1 MTGAILGWVIVAIL
15 GFFCLWPVLCM
26 AFAWSWYAW
35 RSRHPYAAA
44 RELPKVNVILSL
56 RGADPSLEACLT
68 GLLAQDYPAYAVH
81 IVIDSAADPAWQV
94 MSKVLARG
102 HAPHIQVDVAVREE
116 QDERCGLKLSAQRQ
130 VLKRL
135 DDRNAVVV
143 FIDADTAPAAN
154 WLRAMVAPLAD
165 PKVGIA
171 SGVRW
176 SAPVDRNSGTLTRFV
191 FNAYGFSQMLI
202 YRIPWGG
209 SLAIRADVL
218 REAGLVDRWS
228 RCLCEDTSSYG
239 PVRKLGLRVAFVPA
253 ATQVSCESIDLAGSN
268 YFMLRQIVC
277 VRLHHVFWRRLFAV
291 AIATAV
297 AVVLCG
303 LLASLG
309 IVGAVVL
316 LSGAKTELWKLTAF
330 AAFPA
335 LGWAGAVGLVAIAD
349 RLVRRLAA
357 EPPHTIRFADL
368 VWATPLA
375 LYNTAYATI
384 AAPLTRSIDWRGIT
398 YDIEDADQ
406 IRMRAFQPYRTAN
419 GERDATSS
427 LL

>member
-1 MTGAILGWVIVAIL
+1 
-15 GFFCLWPVLCM
+15 M

-165 PKVGIA
+165 RKVGIA
-171 SGVRW
+171 SGVARRRP
-176 SAPVDRNSGTLTRFV
+176 STAIGASRASLRRLRFLSDVDHRTPGAARLR
-191 FNAYGFSQMLI
+191 L
-202 YRIPWGG
+202 
-209 SLAIRADVL
+209 DVL
-218 REAGLVDRWS
+218 REPGWS
-228 RCLCEDTSSYG
+228 IVEPLPIEDTSSYG
-239 PVRKLGLRVAFVPA
+239 PVRNWACGSPLAA
-253 ATQVSCESIDLAGSN
+253 ATQAGASRWTLPVEL
-268 YFMLRQIVC
+268 FHARQIVC
-277 VRLHHVFWRRLFAV
+277 VRLHHVFWPLF
-291 AIATAV
+291 
-297 AVVLCG
+297 
-303 LLASLG
+303 
-309 IVGAVVL
+309 
-316 LSGAKTELWKLTAF
+316 
-330 AAFPA
+330 
-335 LGWAGAVGLVAIAD
+335 
-349 RLVRRLAA
+349 
-357 EPPHTIRFADL
+357 
-368 VWATPLA
+368 
-375 LYNTAYATI
+375 
-384 AAPLTRSIDWRGIT
+384 RS
-398 YDIEDADQ
+398 
-406 IRMRAFQPYRTAN
+406 P
-419 GERDATSS
+419 
-427 LL
+427 